1 MLRKLSRSMLP
12 RYLAAKNK
20 MEKSLIISEVSDLV
34 REQGNFVKRN
44 GLADQWVLA
53 EDLLI
58 REKISAVFRD
68 AMAQNK
74 RSSSHCFMPPKKLIS
89 SRAIHE
95 QKPCIAMPSLKY
107 TSLSD
112 ILAPLPHLP
121 NPLPTPS
128 HSAPLQAYES
138 QRPSVLEKQQ
148 PRMQRSDHSPVT
160 NTTIGKTDLLS
171 IFSLALVDISMDGDD
186 PFEPRPIYEQR
197 FEGNSCA

>member
-89 SRAIHE
+89 SREHE

-112 ILAPLPHLP
+112 MLAPVPH
-121 NPLPTPS
+121 LPTPS
-128 HSAPLQAYES
+128 LSAPLQAYES
-138 QRPSVLEKQQ
+138 HVLEKQQ
-148 PRMQRSDHSPVT
+148 PRMQSCDHLPVT